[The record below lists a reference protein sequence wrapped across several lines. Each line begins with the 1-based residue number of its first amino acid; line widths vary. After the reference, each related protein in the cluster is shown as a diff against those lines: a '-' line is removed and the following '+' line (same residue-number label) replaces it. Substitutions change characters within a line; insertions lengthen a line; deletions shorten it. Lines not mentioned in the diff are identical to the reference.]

1 MRGWGLQRCRSH
13 LSHVLEPTLS
23 RRPSR
28 AGVAAISKHLSV
40 ARVPCC
46 SLQRDFVSFWG
57 DDVCLINRVAVKE
70 LQPSRTWSV
79 PGKHAGALSGV

>member
-1 MRGWGLQRCRSH
+1 MRGWGLQRCRSQ

-46 SLQRDFVSFWG
+46 SLQRDFVLG
-57 DDVCLINRVAVKE
+57 
-70 LQPSRTWSV
+70 
-79 PGKHAGALSGV
+79 